1 MRRQQQS
8 SALQRRCTYFT
19 RRSMFVPQHRHR
31 QRLSV
36 IGQNKLVALSINIGA
51 GLEIEHRMMRHLRA
65 WIVRQGL
72 PSDWMPP
79 AALSDRCKMSIVEG
93 LQALGSVRISAEPIG
108 KSIPRSHISR
118 NVVVLKGY
126 DVRKWSE
133 IATKQNHC
141 KLPVCIRR
149 SKF

>member
-1 MRRQQQS
+1 ML
-8 SALQRRCTYFT
+8 A
-19 RRSMFVPQHRHR
+19 PEHRHR

-36 IGQNKLVALSINIGA
+36 IRQNKLVALSINIGT
-51 GLEIEHRMMRHLRA
+51 GPEIENRFVRHLRA
-65 WIVRQGL
+65 WIVSQGL
-72 PSDWMPP
+72 PSDWMLS
-79 AALSDRCKMSIVEG
+79 AALSDRCKMSTVEG
-93 LQALGSVRISAEPIG
+93 LQALGSVRISAEPIR
-108 KSIPRSHISR
+108 KSAPRSHISR

-133 IATKQNHC
+133 IAGKHNHC